1 LRTGGENMSEQINSK
16 ALENAFNSVPES
28 ERKSLIS
35 LTVVLAGYPIA
46 LSNFVVGGAV
56 GVGMTFK
63 NALITLLVANAILI
77 GIVLATGYM
86 AYKTGLSTSFLSR
99 RVFGKKGSTVF
110 SILLAL
116 SSVTWIS
123 LNGDI
128 FARLIDS
135 TFSWWP
141 IPVSITAILC
151 IALWTQSAIRGY
163 KGLEIVSY
171 LGVPAALILS
181 IVGVIAVGKESGG
194 YGAVLS
200 YVPATSLSFTAGT
213 ASIIGSWIFGATI
226 TPDVCRFARR
236 TRDLIIAGI
245 VAFSIGCFG
254 LQLAGAL
261 VGIAT
266 GNGDFTAAMNALGL
280 GLLAFFASIFCLWT
294 TQDNN
299 IYGASLA
306 IQNVLDDTPL
316 KGKVQHKHIALAVA
330 CLAAIFAA
338 LGIFN
343 YLLPIIQFL
352 SVLIPPVP
360 GLLIAEEFFIKNSK
374 ENLKTNPVAMVSW
387 VLAGVI
393 SYIALKIDFF
403 VPPIIGMISSIILYV
418 ILSKIFDAKIAVAE
432 N

>member
-1 LRTGGENMSEQINSK
+1 MSEQINSK

>member
-77 GIVLATGYM
+77 GVVLATGYK

>member
-1 LRTGGENMSEQINSK
+1 MSEQINSK

-46 LSNFVVGGAV
+46 LSNFVVGGAI

-77 GIVLATGYM
+77 GVVLATGYM

-128 FARLIDS
+128 FARLIDT

-141 IPVSITAILC
+141 LPVSITAILC
-151 IALWTQSAIRGY
+151 VALWTQSAIRGY

-200 YVPATSLSFTAGT
+200 YELT
-213 ASIIGSWIFGATI
+213 
-226 TPDVCRFARR
+226 
-236 TRDLIIAGI
+236 
-245 VAFSIGCFG
+245 
-254 LQLAGAL
+254 L
-261 VGIAT
+261 V
-266 GNGDFTAAMNALGL
+266 
-280 GLLAFFASIFCLWT
+280 
-294 TQDNN
+294 
-299 IYGASLA
+299 
-306 IQNVLDDTPL
+306 
-316 KGKVQHKHIALAVA
+316 K
-330 CLAAIFAA
+330 
-338 LGIFN
+338 
-343 YLLPIIQFL
+343 
-352 SVLIPPVP
+352 
-360 GLLIAEEFFIKNSK
+360 
-374 ENLKTNPVAMVSW
+374 
-387 VLAGVI
+387 
-393 SYIALKIDFF
+393 
-403 VPPIIGMISSIILYV
+403 
-418 ILSKIFDAKIAVAE
+418 
-432 N
+432 

>member
-1 LRTGGENMSEQINSK
+1 MSEQINSK

-77 GIVLATGYM
+77 GVVLATGYK

>member
-1 LRTGGENMSEQINSK
+1 M
-16 ALENAFNSVPES
+16 
-28 ERKSLIS
+28 
-35 LTVVLAGYPIA
+35 
-46 LSNFVVGGAV
+46 
-56 GVGMTFK
+56 
-63 NALITLLVANAILI
+63 
-77 GIVLATGYM
+77 
-86 AYKTGLSTSFLSR
+86 
-99 RVFGKKGSTVF
+99 
-110 SILLAL
+110 
-116 SSVTWIS
+116 
-123 LNGDI
+123 
-128 FARLIDS
+128 
-135 TFSWWP
+135 
-141 IPVSITAILC
+141 
-151 IALWTQSAIRGY
+151 
-163 KGLEIVSY
+163 
-171 LGVPAALILS
+171 
-181 IVGVIAVGKESGG
+181 
-194 YGAVLS
+194 
-200 YVPATSLSFTAGT
+200 
-213 ASIIGSWIFGATI
+213 
-226 TPDVCRFARR
+226 
-236 TRDLIIAGI
+236 
-245 VAFSIGCFG
+245 
-254 LQLAGAL
+254 QLAGAL
-261 VGIAT
+261 VGITT